1 MDALSPR
8 RRERCPPCT
17 GFATAHGG
25 SHEGRNEAGSWIT
38 RAVPWSEQTG
48 DMTVRLSIGD
58 FSRMTYLSVK
68 SLRRYHDLGLLEP
81 AHIDR
86 ETGYR
91 YYEASQVPLG

>member
-8 RRERCPPCT
+8 RRERCPPCSW
-17 GFATAHGG
+17 FAAARGG
-25 SHEGRNEAGSWIT
+25 SHEGGAKVGPLIT

-68 SLRRYHDLGLLEP
+68 ALRRNISVIYGAGGNIDQNRGL
-81 AHIDR
+81 
-86 ETGYR
+86 
-91 YYEASQVPLG
+91 